1 MDVPEKNPQPTY
13 GHELPCG
20 NYREGSY
27 NFWALPKKV
36 VKILGDAQK
45 EAELQNAG
53 IGRARYFI
61 TALPGNA

>member
-1 MDVPEKNPQPTY
+1 MYRKKTLSQLMDMNFPVVITEKDPTIF
-13 GHELPCG
+13 EQ
-20 NYREGSY
+20 
-27 NFWALPKKV
+27 LPKKV

-45 EAELQNAG
+45 EAQLQNAG